1 MKKVSFIAAMLAVA
15 SLNAF
20 AELKIATVDMEA
32 VIMAHPQSEENKA
45 SLVKLQKEFEAER
58 DVKREKIRDL
68 YKQLEAIA
76 KEADNE
82 ALSEQE
88 RKRKINSGRDLS
100 QTIKEEE
107 RALRTLVDDLQR
119 RLQEKELLLF
129 GNVMSDIKFEISK
142 LVKSDGYD
150 LILDASAFRP
160 GAPVPIVMYANP
172 KFDVTD
178 RIIKAIGGKRVEAP
192 KPTPAKQPPIDRPLP

>member
-1 MKKVSFIAAMLAVA
+1 MNKLPLIAAVLSAAALTA
-15 SLNAF
+15 S
-20 AELKIATVDMEA
+20 AELKIATVDMET
-32 VIMAHPQSEENKA
+32 VILSHPQTEENKA
-45 SLVKLQKEFEAER
+45 NLVKLQKEFEAER
-58 DVKREKIRDL
+58 DVKRQKIQEL
-68 YKQLEAIA
+68 YKQLETIA

-88 RKRKINSGRDLS
+88 RKKKFNAGRDLG

-129 GNVMSDIKFEISK
+129 GNVMSDVKFAING
-142 LVKSDGYD
+142 LVKSGAYD

-160 GAPVPIVMYANP
+160 GAHVPIVMYANP
-172 KFDVTD
+172 KLDVTD
-178 RIIKAIGGKRVEAP
+178 AVIQAIGGKKVDAK
-192 KPTPAKQPPIDRPLP
+192 KPAAAK

>member
-1 MKKVSFIAAMLAVA
+1 MKKLPFITAILAAAALSA
-15 SLNAF
+15 S
-20 AELKIATVDMEA
+20 AELKIATVDMET
-32 VIMAHPQSEENKA
+32 VIVSHPQTEENKA
-45 SLVKLQKEFEAER
+45 NLVKLQKEFEAER
-58 DVKREKIRDL
+58 DVKRQKIQDL
-68 YKQLEAIA
+68 YKQLETIA

-88 RKRKINSGRDLS
+88 RKKKFNAGRDLG

-129 GNVMSDIKFEISK
+129 GNVMSDVKFAING
-142 LVKSDGYD
+142 LVKSGAYD

-172 KFDVTD
+172 KLDVTD
-178 RIIKAIGGKRVEAP
+178 AVIQAIGGKKVDAK
-192 KPTPAKQPPIDRPLP
+192 KPAAAK

>member
-1 MKKVSFIAAMLAVA
+1 MNKLPLIAAVLSAAALTA
-15 SLNAF
+15 S
-20 AELKIATVDMEA
+20 AELKIATVDMET
-32 VIMAHPQSEENKA
+32 VILSHPQSEENKA
-45 SLVKLQKEFEAER
+45 NLVKLQKEFEAER
-58 DVKREKIRDL
+58 DVKRQKIQDL
-68 YKQLEAIA
+68 YKQLETIA

-88 RKRKINSGRDLS
+88 RKKKFNAGRDLG

-129 GNVMSDIKFEISK
+129 GNVMSDVKFAING
-142 LVKSDGYD
+142 LVKSGVYD

-172 KFDVTD
+172 KLDVTD
-178 RIIKAIGGKRVEAP
+178 AVIQAIGGKKVDAK
-192 KPTPAKQPPIDRPLP
+192 KPAAAK

>member
-1 MKKVSFIAAMLAVA
+1 MNKLPIIAAVLSAAALTA
-15 SLNAF
+15 S
-20 AELKIATVDMEA
+20 AELKIATVDMET
-32 VIMAHPQSEENKA
+32 VILSHPQSEENKA
-45 SLVKLQKEFEAER
+45 NLVKLQKEFEAER
-58 DVKREKIRDL
+58 DVKRQKIQDL
-68 YKQLEAIA
+68 YKQLETIA

-88 RKRKINSGRDLS
+88 RKKKFNAGRDLG

-119 RLQEKELLLF
+119 RLQEKELLIF
-129 GNVMSDIKFEISK
+129 GNVMSDVKFAING
-142 LVKSDGYD
+142 LVKSGAYD

-172 KFDVTD
+172 KLDVTD
-178 RIIKAIGGKRVEAP
+178 AVIQAIGGKKVDAK
-192 KPTPAKQPPIDRPLP
+192 KPAAAK

>member
-1 MKKVSFIAAMLAVA
+1 MNKLPLIAAVLSAAALTA
-15 SLNAF
+15 S
-20 AELKIATVDMEA
+20 AEIKIATVDMET
-32 VIMAHPQSEENKA
+32 VILSHPQTEENKA
-45 SLVKLQKEFEAER
+45 NLVKLQKEFEAER
-58 DVKREKIRDL
+58 DVKRQKIQDL
-68 YKQLEAIA
+68 YKQLETIA

-88 RKRKINSGRDLS
+88 RKKKFNAGRDLG

-129 GNVMSDIKFEISK
+129 GNVMSDVKFAING
-142 LVKSDGYD
+142 LVKSGAYD

-172 KFDVTD
+172 KLDVTD
-178 RIIKAIGGKRVEAP
+178 AVIQAIGGKKVDAK
-192 KPTPAKQPPIDRPLP
+192 KPAAAK

>member
-1 MKKVSFIAAMLAVA
+1 MNKLPLIAAVLSAAALTA
-15 SLNAF
+15 S
-20 AELKIATVDMEA
+20 AEIKIATVDMET
-32 VIMAHPQSEENKA
+32 VILSHPQSEENKA
-45 SLVKLQKEFEAER
+45 NLVKLQKEFEAER
-58 DVKREKIRDL
+58 DVKRQKIQDL
-68 YKQLEAIA
+68 YKQLETIA

-88 RKRKINSGRDLS
+88 RKKKFNAGRDLG

-129 GNVMSDIKFEISK
+129 GNVMSDVKFAING
-142 LVKSDGYD
+142 LVKSGAYD

-172 KFDVTD
+172 KLDVTD
-178 RIIKAIGGKRVEAP
+178 AVIQAIGGKKVDAK
-192 KPTPAKQPPIDRPLP
+192 KPAAAK

>member
-1 MKKVSFIAAMLAVA
+1 MNKLPLIAAVLSAAALTA
-15 SLNAF
+15 S
-20 AELKIATVDMEA
+20 AEIKIATVDMET
-32 VIMAHPQSEENKA
+32 VILSHPQSEENKA
-45 SLVKLQKEFEAER
+45 NLVKLQKDFEAER
-58 DVKREKIRDL
+58 DVKRQKIQDL
-68 YKQLEAIA
+68 YKQLETIA

-88 RKRKINSGRDLS
+88 RKKKFNAGRDLG

-129 GNVMSDIKFEISK
+129 GNVMSDVKFAING
-142 LVKSDGYD
+142 LVKSGAYD

-172 KFDVTD
+172 KLDVTD
-178 RIIKAIGGKRVEAP
+178 AVIQAIGGKKVDAK
-192 KPTPAKQPPIDRPLP
+192 KPAAAK

>member
-1 MKKVSFIAAMLAVA
+1 MKKLPFIAAILSAAALTA
-15 SLNAF
+15 S
-20 AELKIATVDMEA
+20 AELKIATVDMET
-32 VIMAHPQSEENKA
+32 VILSHPQSEENKA
-45 SLVKLQKEFEAER
+45 NLVKLQKEFEAER
-58 DVKREKIRDL
+58 DVKRQKIQDL
-68 YKQLEAIA
+68 YKQLETIA

-88 RKRKINSGRDLS
+88 RKKKFNAGRDLG

-129 GNVMSDIKFEISK
+129 GNVMSDVKFAING
-142 LVKSDGYD
+142 LVKSGAYD

-172 KFDVTD
+172 KLDVTD
-178 RIIKAIGGKRVEAP
+178 AVIQAIGGKKVDAK
-192 KPTPAKQPPIDRPLP
+192 KPAAAK

>member
-1 MKKVSFIAAMLAVA
+1 MKKLPLIAAVLSAAALTA
-15 SLNAF
+15 S
-20 AELKIATVDMEA
+20 AEIKIATVDMET
-32 VIMAHPQSEENKA
+32 VILSHPQSEENKA
-45 SLVKLQKEFEAER
+45 NLVKLQKEFEAER
-58 DVKREKIRDL
+58 DVKRQKIQDL
-68 YKQLEAIA
+68 YKQLETIA

-88 RKRKINSGRDLS
+88 RKKKFNTGRDLG

-129 GNVMSDIKFEISK
+129 GNVMSDVKFAING
-142 LVKSDGYD
+142 LVKSGAYD

-172 KFDVTD
+172 KLDVTD
-178 RIIKAIGGKRVEAP
+178 AVIQAIGGKKVDAK
-192 KPTPAKQPPIDRPLP
+192 KPAAAK

>member
-1 MKKVSFIAAMLAVA
+1 MNKLPLIAAVLSAAALTA
-15 SLNAF
+15 S
-20 AELKIATVDMEA
+20 AEIKIATVDMET
-32 VIMAHPQSEENKA
+32 VILSHPQSEENKA
-45 SLVKLQKEFEAER
+45 NLVKLQKEFEAER
-58 DVKREKIRDL
+58 DVKRQKIQDL
-68 YKQLEAIA
+68 YKQLETIA

-88 RKRKINSGRDLS
+88 RKKKYNAGRDLG

-129 GNVMSDIKFEISK
+129 GNVMSDVKFAING
-142 LVKSDGYD
+142 LVKSGAYD

-172 KFDVTD
+172 KLDVTD
-178 RIIKAIGGKRVEAP
+178 AVIQAIGGKKVDAK
-192 KPTPAKQPPIDRPLP
+192 KPAAAK

>member
-1 MKKVSFIAAMLAVA
+1 MNKLPLIAAVLSAAALTA
-15 SLNAF
+15 S
-20 AELKIATVDMEA
+20 AELKIATVDMET
-32 VIMAHPQSEENKA
+32 VILSHPQTEENKA
-45 SLVKLQKEFEAER
+45 NLVKLQKEFEAER
-58 DVKREKIRDL
+58 DVKRQKIQDL
-68 YKQLEAIA
+68 YKQLETIA

-88 RKRKINSGRDLS
+88 RKKKFNAGRDLG

-129 GNVMSDIKFEISK
+129 GNVMSDVKFAING
-142 LVKSDGYD
+142 LVKSGAYD

-172 KFDVTD
+172 KLDVTD
-178 RIIKAIGGKRVEAP
+178 AVIQAIGGKKVDAK
-192 KPTPAKQPPIDRPLP
+192 KPAAAK

>member
-1 MKKVSFIAAMLAVA
+1 MNKLPLIAAVLSAAALTA
-15 SLNAF
+15 S
-20 AELKIATVDMEA
+20 AEIKIATVDMET
-32 VIMAHPQSEENKA
+32 VILSHPQSEENKA
-45 SLVKLQKEFEAER
+45 NLVKLQKEFEAER
-58 DVKREKIRDL
+58 DVKRQKIQDL
-68 YKQLEAIA
+68 YKQLETIA

-88 RKRKINSGRDLS
+88 RKKKFNAGRDLG

-129 GNVMSDIKFEISK
+129 GNVMSDVKFAING
-142 LVKSDGYD
+142 LVKSGAYD
-150 LILDASAFRP
+150 LILDTSAFRP

-172 KFDVTD
+172 KLDVTD
-178 RIIKAIGGKRVEAP
+178 AVIQAIGGKKVDAK
-192 KPTPAKQPPIDRPLP
+192 KPAAAK

>member
-1 MKKVSFIAAMLAVA
+1 MKKVPLIAAILSAAALTA
-15 SLNAF
+15 S
-20 AELKIATVDMEA
+20 AELKIATVDMET
-32 VIMAHPQSEENKA
+32 VIVSHPQTEENKA
-45 SLVKLQKEFEAER
+45 NLVKLQKEFEAER
-58 DVKREKIRDL
+58 DVKRQKIQDL
-68 YKQLEAIA
+68 YKQLETIA

-88 RKRKINSGRDLS
+88 RKKKFNTGRDLG

-129 GNVMSDIKFEISK
+129 GNVMSDVKFAING
-142 LVKSDGYD
+142 LVKSGAYD

-172 KFDVTD
+172 KLDVTD
-178 RIIKAIGGKRVEAP
+178 AVIQAIGGKKVDAK
-192 KPTPAKQPPIDRPLP
+192 KPAAAK

>member
-1 MKKVSFIAAMLAVA
+1 MNKLPLIAAVLSAAALTA
-15 SLNAF
+15 S
-20 AELKIATVDMEA
+20 AELKIATVDMET
-32 VIMAHPQSEENKA
+32 VILSHPQTEENKA
-45 SLVKLQKEFEAER
+45 NLVKLQKDFEAER
-58 DVKREKIRDL
+58 DVKRQKIQDL
-68 YKQLEAIA
+68 YKQLETIA

-88 RKRKINSGRDLS
+88 RKKKFNAGRDLG

-129 GNVMSDIKFEISK
+129 GNVMSDVKFAING
-142 LVKSDGYD
+142 LVKSGAYD

-172 KFDVTD
+172 KLDVTD
-178 RIIKAIGGKRVEAP
+178 AVIQAIGGKKVDAK
-192 KPTPAKQPPIDRPLP
+192 KPAAAK

>member
-1 MKKVSFIAAMLAVA
+1 MNKLPLIAAVLSAAALTA
-15 SLNAF
+15 S
-20 AELKIATVDMEA
+20 AELKIATVDMET
-32 VIMAHPQSEENKA
+32 VILSHPQSEENKA
-45 SLVKLQKEFEAER
+45 NLVKLQKEFEAER
-58 DVKREKIRDL
+58 DVKRQKIQDL
-68 YKQLEAIA
+68 YKQLETIA

-82 ALSEQE
+82 ALSEHE
-88 RKRKINSGRDLS
+88 RKKKFNAGRDLG

-129 GNVMSDIKFEISK
+129 GNVMSDVKFAING
-142 LVKSDGYD
+142 LVKSGAYD

-172 KFDVTD
+172 KLDVTD
-178 RIIKAIGGKRVEAP
+178 AVIQAIGGKKVDAK
-192 KPTPAKQPPIDRPLP
+192 KPAAAK

>member
-1 MKKVSFIAAMLAVA
+1 MNKLPLIAAVLSAAALTA
-15 SLNAF
+15 S
-20 AELKIATVDMEA
+20 AELKIATVDMET
-32 VIMAHPQSEENKA
+32 VILSHPQSEENKA
-45 SLVKLQKEFEAER
+45 NLVKLQKEFEAER
-58 DVKREKIRDL
+58 DVKRQKIQDL
-68 YKQLEAIA
+68 YKQLETIA

-88 RKRKINSGRDLS
+88 RKKKFNAGRDLG

-129 GNVMSDIKFEISK
+129 GNVMSDVKFAING
-142 LVKSDGYD
+142 LVKSGAYD

-172 KFDVTD
+172 KLDVTD
-178 RIIKAIGGKRVEAP
+178 AVIQAIGGKKVDAK
-192 KPTPAKQPPIDRPLP
+192 KPAAAK

>member
-1 MKKVSFIAAMLAVA
+1 MKKLPFIAAILSAAALTA
-15 SLNAF
+15 S
-20 AELKIATVDMEA
+20 AEIKIATVDMET
-32 VIMAHPQSEENKA
+32 VILSHPQSEENKA
-45 SLVKLQKEFEAER
+45 NLVKLQKEFEAER
-58 DVKREKIRDL
+58 DVKRQKIQDL
-68 YKQLEAIA
+68 YKQLETIA

-88 RKRKINSGRDLS
+88 RKKKFNAGRDLG

-129 GNVMSDIKFEISK
+129 GNVMSDVKFAING
-142 LVKSDGYD
+142 LVKSGAYD

-172 KFDVTD
+172 KLDVTD
-178 RIIKAIGGKRVEAP
+178 AVIQAIGGKKVDAK
-192 KPTPAKQPPIDRPLP
+192 KPAAAK

>member
-1 MKKVSFIAAMLAVA
+1 MKKLPFIAAILSAAALTA
-15 SLNAF
+15 S
-20 AELKIATVDMEA
+20 AELKIATVDMET
-32 VIMAHPQSEENKA
+32 VILSHPQTEENKA
-45 SLVKLQKEFEAER
+45 NLVKLQKEFEAER
-58 DVKREKIRDL
+58 DVKRQKIQDL

-88 RKRKINSGRDLS
+88 RKKKYNAGRDLG
-100 QTIKEEE
+100 QTIKAEEKS
-107 RALRTLVDDLQR
+107 LRTLVDDLQR

-129 GNVMSDIKFEISK
+129 GDVMSDVKFAING
-142 LVKSDGYD
+142 LVKSGAYD

-172 KFDVTD
+172 KLDVTD
-178 RIIKAIGGKRVEAP
+178 AVIQAIGGKKTEA
-192 KPTPAKQPPIDRPLP
+192 KKDAPAK